1 MKFYDC
7 KTAPSPRRVR
17 IFIAEKNIDIETIE
31 IDLKNGEQLTPEFK
45 KLNPNC
51 TVPVLA
57 LADGNNLTSTAGIRS
72 YLEAK
77 FPDIQLMGRT
87 AEEKGRIADVQ
98 WRIEMEG
105 LMAMSEA
112 LRNSTP
118 RMAGRA
124 LTGPVNY
131 EQIPALAERGKLR
144 VQRFLDGVES
154 MIGSQKYIAGDEFS
168 VADIDLLVVVDFA
181 NWIKLGLSES
191 AKNSKRWYEAVSQRP
206 SANL

>member
-57 LADGNNLTSTAGIRS
+57 LGGGNNLTSTAGIRS

-77 FPDIQLMGRT
+77 FPDIPLMGRT
-87 AEEKGRIADVQ
+87 VEEKGRIADVQ

-131 EQIPALAERGKLR
+131 EQIPELAAVSYTHLTLPTILR
-144 VQRFLDGVES
+144 V
-154 MIGSQKYIAGDEFS
+154 
-168 VADIDLLVVVDFA
+168 
-181 NWIKLGLSES
+181 
-191 AKNSKRWYEAVSQRP
+191 
-206 SANL
+206 

>member
-77 FPDIQLMGRT
+77 FPDIPLMGRT
-87 AEEKGRIADVQ
+87 VEEKGRIADVQ

-131 EQIPALAERGKLR
+131 QQIPALAERGKLR

>member
-57 LADGNNLTSTAGIRS
+57 LADGNNLTSTAGIRR

-77 FPDIQLMGRT
+77 FPDIPLMGRT

-154 MIGSQKYIAGDEFS
+154 MIGSQKYIAGDGFS

>member
-57 LADGNNLTSTAGIRS
+57 LADGNNLTSTAGIRR

-77 FPDIQLMGRT
+77 FPDIPLMGRT
-87 AEEKGRIADVQ
+87 VEEKGRIADVQ

>member
-1 MKFYDC
+1 
-7 KTAPSPRRVR
+7 
-17 IFIAEKNIDIETIE
+17 
-31 IDLKNGEQLTPEFK
+31 
-45 KLNPNC
+45 
-51 TVPVLA
+51 
-57 LADGNNLTSTAGIRS
+57 
-72 YLEAK
+72 
-77 FPDIQLMGRT
+77 
-87 AEEKGRIADVQ
+87 
-98 WRIEMEG
+98 
-105 LMAMSEA
+105 MAMSEA

>member
-57 LADGNNLTSTAGIRS
+57 LADGNNLTSTAGIRR

-77 FPDIQLMGRT
+77 FPDIPLMGRT
-87 AEEKGRIADVQ
+87 PEEKGRIADVQ

>member
-57 LADGNNLTSTAGIRS
+57 LGGGNNLTSTAGIRS

-77 FPDIQLMGRT
+77 FPDIPLMGRT

-131 EQIPALAERGKLR
+131 EQIPELAERGKLR

>member
-57 LADGNNLTSTAGIRS
+57 LADGDNLTSTAGIRR

-77 FPDIQLMGRT
+77 FPDIPLMGRT
-87 AEEKGRIADVQ
+87 VEEKGRIADVQ

-131 EQIPALAERGKLR
+131 EQITALAERGKLR

>member
-77 FPDIQLMGRT
+77 FPDIPLMGRT
-87 AEEKGRIADVQ
+87 AEEKGIIADVQ

>member
-77 FPDIQLMGRT
+77 FPDIPLMART
-87 AEEKGRIADVQ
+87 VEEKGRIADVQ

>member
-17 IFIAEKNIDIETIE
+17 IFIAEKQLNIETIE
-31 IDLKNGEQLTPEFK
+31 IDLKNGEQMSADFK
-45 KLNPNC
+45 KINPNC
-51 TVPVLA
+51 TVPVL
-57 LADGNNLTSTAGIRS
+57 LLDDGTQITSTAGIRH
-72 YLEAK
+72 YLEA
-77 FPDIQLMGRT
+77 FHPEPNLMGRT
-87 AEEKGRIADVQ
+87 AVERGEIADLQ

-105 LMAMSEA
+105 MMAMSEA

-124 LTGPVNY
+124 LTGPFDY

-144 VQRFLDGVES
+144 VQRFLDGVDAL
-154 MIGSQKYIAGDEFS
+154 IGNRRFVAGEQFS

-181 NWIKLGLSES
+181 GWIKLQLPDGASN
-191 AKNSKRWYEAVSQRP
+191 ARRWYEAVSERA
-206 SANL
+206 SAKL